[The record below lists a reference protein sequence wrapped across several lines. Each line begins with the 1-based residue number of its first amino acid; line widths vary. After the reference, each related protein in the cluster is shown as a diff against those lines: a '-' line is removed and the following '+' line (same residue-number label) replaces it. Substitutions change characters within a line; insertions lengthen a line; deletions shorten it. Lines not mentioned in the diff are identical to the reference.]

1 MKNIVKPLSEIEVKE
16 DFRIPTGIEEL
27 DILLN
32 GGFPKG
38 AAVLV
43 AGEPGSGKST
53 LVLQMASLVG
63 SKGYKVLY
71 GCGEESLSQIR
82 NRADR
87 LSAAKPTIICS
98 ESINLEDLYRADME
112 ANADFIVI
120 DSLQMLYSNSLKQQP
135 SSPTQMRFCLASLI
149 DYVKEKDKI
158 LIVIGQSTKSGLI
171 AGMLSLQHMVDVVW
185 YLTADVNTTRTLHVH
200 KNRFGS
206 AQTGWEMRMG
216 PNGFIELEENS
227 SKGKG
232 IIDKTLS
239 AAENST
245 PFTDL
250 LKREDFIGVSLQVAI
265 GIISLLIWT
274 VTAFMMISTQVF
286 KVLNT
291 LFSIVNG
298 GKK

>member
-53 LVLQMASLVG
+53 LVLQIASLVG
-63 SKGYKVLY
+63 DKGYKVLY

-87 LSAAKPTIICS
+87 LSASKPTIICS

-112 ANADFIVI
+112 TEANFIVI
-120 DSLQMLYSNSLKQQP
+120 DSLQMLYSSSLKQQP
-135 SSPTQMRFCLASLI
+135 ASPTQMRFCLASLI
-149 DYVKEKDKI
+149 DYVKEHDKI

-185 YLTADVNTTRTLHVH
+185 YLTADINTNRTLHVH
-200 KNRFGS
+200 KNRYGS
-206 AQTGWEMRMG
+206 AQTGWEIRMG
-216 PNGFIELEENS
+216 EKGFVEL
-227 SKGKG
+227 
-232 IIDKTLS
+232 
-239 AAENST
+239 AAEEYKPQTKTSEPSNIKQE
-245 PFTDL
+245 PFTSL
-250 LKREDFIGVSLQVAI
+250 LERKDALGVALQVII
-265 GIISLLIWT
+265 GIVALVIWL
-274 VTAFMMISTQVF
+274 VAFFLTISTQVLKAFNTISGLAKKF
-286 KVLNT
+286 KL
-291 LFSIVNG
+291 
-298 GKK
+298 

>member
-16 DFRIPTGIEEL
+16 DFRIPTGVEEL

-43 AGEPGSGKST
+43 AGEPGAGKST
-53 LVLQMASLVG
+53 LVLQIASLVG

-87 LSAAKPTIICS
+87 VNATKPTIICS

-112 ANADFIVI
+112 ADADFIVI
-120 DSLQMLYSNSLKQQP
+120 DSLQMLYTSSLKQQP

-149 DYVKEKDKI
+149 DYVKEHDKI

-185 YLTADVNTTRTLHVH
+185 YITADVNTVRTLHVH

-206 AQTGWEMRMG
+206 AQTGWELRMG
-216 PNGFIELEENS
+216 ENGFIELEEKS
-227 SKGKG
+227 SKVEG
-232 IIDKTLS
+232 IFSKTS
-239 AAENST
+239 PAAESST
-245 PFTDL
+245 PFSDL
-250 LKREDFIGVSLQVAI
+250 LNRKDFIGVSLQVVI
-265 GIISLLIWT
+265 GIASLLIWT
-274 VTAFMMISTQVF
+274 VTAFLVISTQVF
-286 KVLNT
+286 KVLNV
-291 LFSIVNG
+291 LLGVVNG